1 VANVVDVTDGVL
13 ADDATDKSR
22 HFVTVTIRGAQRA
35 LNRLVVSACV
45 GRVVPCARLG
55 VRGVLV
61 VIGVVAAAMTG
72 LVAPAQADPAAGDA
86 PPDPYP
92 ELRYFTEIDSAP
104 YSLSDSPAADLPDQP
119 GVWFVTAQ
127 GLNCGIW
134 FRGSFGCTGD
144 IPGAPAG
151 THQIGWIT
159 GDARVHYDW
168 TMAIRFPPSR
178 GSLAIPPLNYITSE
192 GTTCA
197 TTLDGS
203 TYCERGPFRFL
214 ITATH
219 AWLNG

>member
-1 VANVVDVTDGVL
+1 MVDVTSGVL
-13 ADDATDKSR
+13 AADAADNYR
-22 HFVTVTIRGAQRA
+22 HCVTVTIRAAQRA
-35 LNRLVVSACV
+35 LRAVPMSARFG
-45 GRVVPCARLG
+45 GRGLLA
-55 VRGVLV
+55 
-61 VIGVVAAAMTG
+61 VIGVVAVAMTG
-72 LVAPAQADPAAGDA
+72 LTAPAQADPAAGDA
-86 PPDPYP
+86 RPDPYP

-104 YSLSDSPAADLPDQP
+104 YSLGDS

-134 FRGSFGCTGD
+134 WRGSFGCTGD

-168 TMAIRFPPSR
+168 TMAIRFPPSQ
-178 GSLAIPPLNYITSE
+178 GSLTIPPLNYITSE

-203 TYCERGPFRFL
+203 TYCERGPFRFV

-219 AWLNG
+219 TWLNG

>member
-1 VANVVDVTDGVL
+1 MVDVTDAVL
-13 ADDATDKSR
+13 AHVAANRSR
-22 HFVTVTIRGAQRA
+22 HFVTVTLRA
-35 LNRLVVSACV
+35 VRHSL
-45 GRVVPCARLG
+45 GRVVVGARVRQVVPVPARFG

-61 VIGVVAAAMTG
+61 LIGVVATAMAG
-72 LVAPAQADPAAGDA
+72 LVAPAYADPAAGDA
-86 PPDPYP
+86 PPSPYP

-104 YSLSDSPAADLPDQP
+104 YSLGDSPAADLPDQP

-159 GDARVHYDW
+159 GDERVHYDW

-178 GSLAIPPLNYITSE
+178 GSLTIPPLNYITSE

-219 AWLNG
+219 TWLNG